1 MFVFPG
7 LGLGALAVRARRV
20 TNHMIQ
26 AASKTLASQ
35 ITDDELAAGLLFP
48 SVSRLR
54 AVSIAVAIAVARQ
67 AVRDGVAS
75 LDEDAVE
82 RAVASDDVGAGLP
95 VASSPP
101 DFLVRAGVQTG
112 DSR

>member
-1 MFVFPG
+1 MGQGNNVFVFPG

-35 ITDDELAAGLLFP
+35 ITSDELASGLLFP

-54 AVSIAVAIAVARQ
+54 AVSLAVARAVAHQ
-67 AVRDGVAS
+67 AVRDGVAGVS
-75 LDEDAVE
+75 EDAVD
-82 RAVASDDVGAGLP
+82 RAVEETAWE
-95 VASSPP
+95 P
-101 DFLVRAGVQTG
+101 DYPSLEPA
-112 DSR
+112 